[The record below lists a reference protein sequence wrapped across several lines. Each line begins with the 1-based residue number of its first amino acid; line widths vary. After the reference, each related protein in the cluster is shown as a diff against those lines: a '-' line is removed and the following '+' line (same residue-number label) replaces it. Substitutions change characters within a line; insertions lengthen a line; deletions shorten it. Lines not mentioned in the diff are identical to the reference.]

1 MPESCYF
8 YCEIFATCKI
18 VSIIDSERNT
28 KEEGLDSE
36 GNFRKAGVR
45 GGGPGHER
53 RIPRQ

>member
-36 GNFRKAGVR
+36 EILEKLVSEGVVQAT
-45 GGGPGHER
+45 G